1 MNFDRMARILG
12 GLREYKQPLKTTEAV
27 RGTRKSAEPKEDHEP
42 QDGFLDFLSTKTKS
56 FSEFE
61 DMAAFA
67 VSILRAST
75 YPFFVVDKDMK
86 IQFMNPACLEFT
98 GLKLTDAIGKVNCA
112 QIFNSDLCEKHCAIK
127 QAMKT
132 HKSVI
137 GKRVKVIDQI
147 GREHSI
153 VVSAG
158 PLIDKKG
165 RVLGGFEVW
174 RDAMPDDEV
183 NARIKHLLAAQRD
196 YSRSVEAFLDRIEKK
211 PLPRELESKE
221 AWEKFVGDMKKRTG
235 DFRMYCSTTMKSNC
249 WEILDCPPERQV
261 KCPSFPNH
269 GSRCW
274 TIDHTWCDGQMQ
286 GRAADKKDKCHKCL
300 VQIRG
305 KLK

>member
-12 GLREYKQPLKTTEAV
+12 ELREFKQPLKTTEASHGSKKV
-27 RGTRKSAEPKEDHEP
+27 VEPKEDGA
-42 QDGFLDFLSTKTKS
+42 QNDFLDFLSSKTKA
-56 FSEFE
+56 FGEFE

-98 GLKLTDAIGKVNCA
+98 GLKLNDAVGKVNCA
-112 QIFNSDLCEKHCAIK
+112 QIFNSDLCERHCAIK

-132 HKSVI
+132 RKSVV
-137 GKRVKVIDQI
+137 GKRVKVNDRM
-147 GREHSI
+147 GREHAI

-183 NARIKHLLAAQRD
+183 NVRTKHLLDALRD
-196 YSRSVEAFLDRIEKK
+196 HCRKVEMFLERIERR
-211 PLPRELESKE
+211 PLPKDLESKE
-221 AWEKFVGDMKKRTG
+221 AWDRLIGDMRKHTG
-235 DFRMYCSTTMKSNC
+235 DLKVYCATTMKSNC
-249 WEILDCPPERQV
+249 WEILNCPPERQV
-261 KCPSFPNH
+261 QCPSFPNH
-269 GSRCW
+269 GAKCW
-274 TIDHTWCDGQMQ
+274 EIDHTWCDGQMQ
-286 GRAADKKDKCHKCL
+286 GRAADKKDKCRKCL
-300 VQIRG
+300 VHIRG